1 MTNRQAQPATS
12 EQLTLLPVSE
22 LPLQFR
28 LDQRTRERGLAHIAA
43 IRRQL
48 AAKTNDL
55 RATSAPDDSTQ
66 LDGQHHQAA

>member
-1 MTNRQAQPATS
+1 MTTRQALQATS

-28 LDQRTRERGLAHIAA
+28 LDQRTRERGLAHVAA

-48 AAKTNDL
+48 AAKSSDV
-55 RATSAPDDSTQ
+55 RATSTSSETTKF
-66 LDGQHHQAA
+66 DGNRHQAA

>member
-1 MTNRQAQPATS
+1 MTTRQAQQATS

-28 LDQRTRERGLAHIAA
+28 LDQRTRQRGLAHIAA

-48 AAKTNDL
+48 AAKTNDP
-55 RATSAPDDSTQ
+55 RATNTPADGTAP
-66 LDGQHHQAA
+66 DGQHHQAA